1 MSKALL
7 DTEIFLKRIDNTQR
21 QLELLKRE
29 LMKNIQPTRRKV
41 KVSLYGSVKGGDV
54 TEDFIEEA
62 KRSLFRD
69 LKDI

>member
-41 KVSLYGSVKGGDV
+41 KVSLYGSVRGGDV
-54 TEDFIEEA
+54 TEDLIEEA